1 MSGKEKS
8 QMGVVKDKEKGQN
21 LKTRQTV
28 FGQIKY
34 LELFGDKETA
44 RNILLTDSSMASS
57 QQKRV
62 ETESVIIK
70 KQESVRN
77 FKKLK
82 TRSITRN
89 NGDIRRHKKGRAF
102 ADTASWTDQSISTY
116 PERFQTMR
124 DGTASCSMPS
134 QNEHCG
140 LISWFQTTR

>member
-1 MSGKEKS
+1 
-8 QMGVVKDKEKGQN
+8 MGVVKDKEKGQN

-77 FKKLK
+77 FK
-82 TRSITRN
+82 N
-89 NGDIRRHKKGRAF
+89 
-102 ADTASWTDQSISTY
+102 
-116 PERFQTMR
+116 
-124 DGTASCSMPS
+124 
-134 QNEHCG
+134 
-140 LISWFQTTR
+140 